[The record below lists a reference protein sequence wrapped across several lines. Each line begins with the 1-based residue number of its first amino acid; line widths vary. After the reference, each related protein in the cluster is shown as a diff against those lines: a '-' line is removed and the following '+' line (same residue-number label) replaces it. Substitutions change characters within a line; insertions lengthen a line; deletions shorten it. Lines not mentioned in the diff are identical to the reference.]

1 MGSDM
6 TRRDFTKGAVV
17 VGGAAALGL
26 SGGPAGLA
34 RALAAQTLVGVTWGG
49 PWLDGAK
56 PITKAWEQQ
65 TGNKI
70 AWELHEGSSAAIATK
85 IRATWP
91 TVKYDVIAGND
102 PVIHAM
108 TREGWL
114 EAVDD
119 VPNMRDIPKNLVVRD
134 PQGRAMAVPLFAGS
148 VCWGYRTDL
157 VKESITSLK
166 DLLEPRFKGKVGLR
180 DVNSWS
186 GLPLVSMALE
196 SGGNERNVDPAF
208 EFLKELAKR
217 GNVANVA
224 KSGMDVINS
233 MNLGDSAVTFAPVPE
248 WVKIRQNHP
257 VKLLNRMPG
266 SRSLK
271 GFYTLGHWIIPKGT
285 KVALAKDFAN
295 FFVGPE
301 NDEAYARAIGAGP
314 VNVKAKPDASMAE
327 YFFTPEEL
335 DKYAYFCDFDY
346 MSQND
351 QKWIQRFDLEIR
363 PLLRG

>member
-1 MGSDM
+1 
-6 TRRDFTKGAVV
+6 V
-17 VGGAAALGL
+17 AALGL
-26 SGGPAGLA
+26 SSELTGLR
-34 RALAAQTLVGVTWGG
+34 RAFAAQTLVGVNWGG

-56 PITKAWEQQ
+56 PIAKAWEQK

-70 AWELHEGSSAAIATK
+70 AWELHEGSSAAVATK

-91 TVKYDVIAGND
+91 TVKYDLIAGND
-102 PVIHAM
+102 PVIHIM

-119 VPNMRDIPKNLVVRD
+119 VPSLRDIPKNMIVRD
-134 PQGRAMAVPLFAGS
+134 KQGRAMAVPHFAGS

-157 VKESITSLK
+157 VKEPITSLK

-180 DVNSWS
+180 DTGSWS

-196 SGGNERNVDPAF
+196 FGGNERSIDPAF
-208 EFLKELAKR
+208 DFLKELAKR
-217 GNVANVA
+217 GHVANVA

-233 MNLGDSAVTFAPVPE
+233 MNLGDSAVTLAPVPE
-248 WVKIRQNHP
+248 WVKIRANHP
-257 VKLLNRMPG
+257 VKLLNRVPG

-271 GFYTLGHWIIPKGT
+271 GFYTLGHWILPKGT
-285 KVALAKDFAN
+285 KVALAKDFTN
-295 FFVGPE
+295 FFVSPE
-301 NDEAYARAIGAGP
+301 NDEAYAKAIGAAP
-314 VNVKAKPDASMAE
+314 TNVKAKFDPALGE
-327 YFFTPEEL
+327 YFFAPGEL
-335 DKYAYFCDFDY
+335 DQYAYFCDFDY